1 MGRGDAVKVDWCKRR
16 PHHRCVVTTMPRCC
30 AAPVVRVFQRVDVA
44 RRPGRT
50 ARLNLARWGDV
61 VEMHKA
67 WPGIGNNEFPDAGA
81 SAGCLVGGDVLAEE
95 LVEQGLAP
103 AC

>member
-1 MGRGDAVKVDWCKRR
+1 
-16 PHHRCVVTTMPRCC
+16 
-30 AAPVVRVFQRVDVA
+30 
-44 RRPGRT
+44 
-50 ARLNLARWGDV
+50 
-61 VEMHKA
+61 MHKA